1 MPPNPAR
8 RELIVDTAIDIL
20 ADTGCGGVNHRQ
32 VDDRARLPP
41 GTTSNY
47 FRTGLAL
54 LEATARRMAELH
66 WRGVAAMQSLAG
78 QQGSRAEV
86 AAILVALLQ
95 NPDADVRRR
104 NLARYELF
112 IEGTRRPE
120 LQPILDDIASAAKE
134 SAALALRWGGIEA
147 TDEQIGRLGRMLNG
161 VTFTHL
167 TVSAAAMSGADPVEL
182 IDGILRAVLDQG
194 STASAKPG

>member
-1 MPPNPAR
+1 MPPNPVR
-8 RELIVDTAIDIL
+8 RTLIVDTAIEIL

-32 VDDRARLPP
+32 IDERAQLPP

-47 FRTGLAL
+47 FRTRLSL

-66 WRGVAAMQSLAG
+66 WQGVAALQFLTG
-78 QQGSRAEV
+78 QTGSRAEV
-86 AAILVALLQ
+86 AAILVQLLQ
-95 NPDADVRRR
+95 SPDPPLKRR

-120 LQPILDDIASAAKE
+120 LQPILDDIACATRE
-134 SAALALRWGGIEA
+134 SAALALKWGGIDA

-161 VTFTHL
+161 VAFTHL
-167 TVSAAAMSGADPVEL
+167 TVSPQAMGGADPVEL
-182 IDGILRAVLDQG
+182 IDGILHAVFD
-194 STASAKPG
+194 KRD